1 MSGRFRFAI
10 VTALFAIIAVAAS
23 ADIPTDAPGACHD
36 RETPGTERT
45 VCVLERVDGGFDQR
59 VLGPPAPG
67 AGPAVPETRVA
78 GELWRVEDWDGSYG
92 AIAEDVQIS
101 GNGLRIFTAW
111 NLNYERFTLFPI
123 DNDTPLWEYP
133 LADAKTYVGGG
144 VRVAI
149 ADDGMSMVGGAGRMD
164 TIPAS
169 GEYSKV
175 FRFSTSAVPDWTFD
189 LPTDPVIYHLVDVAM
204 SGDGSTVG
212 VLAIDDAYTTARVYV
227 FNGVSGALL
236 HEWDFDYT
244 VSSSIYNIDFSGDA
258 SRLVVGCRELIHVYD
273 IPGGLLQTITLA
285 YDCQCPTQIT
295 PDADYIV
302 VGNLRGR
309 LTVYKL
315 DSVDGGDQYAEY
327 WTYTIPPDYYYP
339 WIQTVAVADNSSRV
353 VVGSYQP
360 NQTSNHGYL
369 YFFDMDGTTP
379 QWSSEDSGG
388 LVEAVACS
396 ANGTV
401 ACAGSWGDL
410 DGAMGWCCLIAK
422 DNGARYTLTS
432 IDYGG
437 SLFAADLDDAGY
449 FAAGGSKRVHAYE
462 MGSGGHTFAMF
473 SGVKVETLLI
483 DLTTTPIYGT
493 LPFTAT
499 FQASLTNLTNGPR
512 TAAGRIDVLTA
523 SGLYKYGIRSGIV
536 ALDSGE
542 TVRFT
547 YPQYFPETLALN
559 GNNMFFFT
567 AQDITDAPYNQPPYY
582 PDGDKDMD
590 TAVVTGIYMPKR
602 P

>member
-1 MSGRFRFAI
+1 MSGCFRCALVTVLVTFIGAAALAAI
-10 VTALFAIIAVAAS
+10 P
-23 ADIPTDAPGACHD
+23 ADLPGAFHD

-59 VLGPPAPG
+59 MMEPPAPG
-67 AGPAVPETRVA
+67 DEPAGPGSRVA
-78 GELWRVEDWDGSYG
+78 GEMWRVEDWDGSYG

-101 GNGLRIFTAW
+101 GNGQRIFTAW
-111 NLNYERFTLFPI
+111 NLNFERFSLFPI
-123 DNDTPLWEYP
+123 DNDTPLWEFA
-133 LADAKTYVGGG
+133 LADASTYVGGV

-189 LPTDPVIYHLVDVAM
+189 LPVTPVLYHLVDVAI

-212 VLAIDDAYTTARVYV
+212 VLSIDDDYTMGRVSV
-227 FNGVSGALL
+227 FDGVSGSLL
-236 HEWDFDYT
+236 HQWDFDYS
-244 VSSSIYNIDFSGDA
+244 VSSSIYNIDFNGDA
-258 SRLVVGCRELIHVYD
+258 SRLVVGCRKLIHVYD

-285 YDCQCPTQIT
+285 YDCQCAAEIT
-295 PDADYIV
+295 PDADYIA

-309 LTVYKL
+309 LTVYQL
-315 DSVDGGDQYAEY
+315 TGTDGGEQYTEY

-339 WIQTVAVADNSSRV
+339 WIQTVAVSDNSNRV

-360 NQTSNHGYL
+360 NQTSNHGYV

-396 ANGTV
+396 ASGTV

-422 DNGARYTLTS
+422 DNGARYTLS
-432 IDYGG
+432 SVDYGG
-437 SLFAADLDDAGY
+437 SLFAADIDDAGF
-449 FAAGGSKRVHAYE
+449 FAAGGSKRVHAYVS
-462 MGSGGHTFAMF
+462 GSGGHTFAMF
-473 SGVKVETLLI
+473 SGVKVETFFI
-483 DLTTTPIYGT
+483 DIEMTPTSGT
-493 LPFTAT
+493 LPIFAT
-499 FQASLTNLTNGPR
+499 TTITMTNLTDGPR
-512 TAAGRIDVLTA
+512 TAAGRVDVIVA
-523 SGLYKYGIRSGIV
+523 SGSRLNDVRSGYANV
-536 ALDSGE
+536 LAGE
-542 TVRFT
+542 VFRLS
-547 YPQYFPETLALN
+547 YPQKLLERPYLVGDNTFILTV
-559 GNNMFFFT
+559 
-567 AQDITDAPYNQPPYY
+567 QDVTDAPYNQPPYY
-582 PDGDKDMD
+582 PAGDKDMD
-590 TAVVTGIYMPKR
+590 SAVVTGIYDPGD
-602 P
+602 